1 MRRGTFV
8 DEPHEPRAGR
18 PDVKD
23 APRRVLV
30 TRLKRIGDAIL
41 TLSVVEAIRESFPA
55 CAIDFLAEEEP
66 AQAAIGHPAVDRVLA
81 LDRAYA
87 AWMPASPSLLWKL
100 RARRYDWVL
109 DLYGNPRSALLSAW
123 TGGPGRGGSGETDRG
138 GVTAGRGRAG
148 PGRASAPRL
157 LGRDRGAGCARH
169 GGWEPASRRTRA
181 SRPHHRHPR
190 THRA

>member
-1 MRRGTFV
+1 MRRGAFV

-123 TGGPGRGGSGETDRG
+123 TGAPVRVGPAR
-138 GVTAGRGRAG
+138 RGRRHLYTQ
-148 PGRASAPRL
+148 PIPPAPNPL
-157 LGRDRGAGCARH
+157 TALGRHPPALDAPARAPL
-169 GGWEPASRRTRA
+169 GRR
-181 SRPHHRHPR
+181 PR
-190 THRA
+190 IALT